1 MKILVIGATGN
12 LGRHTVRQAL
22 EAGLKV
28 RAASRHPEK
37 LAYLGASGVEVVHA
51 DLIDPESVTRACAG
65 IEGVVATAHS
75 LLGSGKYRS
84 SRVDGVGNQTLVEAA
99 RRTGVRHLV
108 FVSSVGAAPT
118 APVEQLRTKF
128 AVEEHIRDS
137 GVDHTILRPSAF
149 MESHAHQFIG
159 APLLKSGRVVIP
171 GSGRNAIN
179 LIAAADVAR
188 YVLISLTDP
197 RASNRVL
204 EVGGWDNRT
213 KDDIARTYARLAN
226 ITPKIRHLPSRV
238 LRTGSHLLQPVRPG
252 VADALRLLHWADT
265 TRQTMDPTR
274 LQEEFPFE
282 MVRLDDFIEQD
293 TVSLSATAT

>member
-22 EAGLKV
+22 DAGLTV
-28 RAASRHPEK
+28 RAASRQPEK
-37 LAYLGASGVEVVHA
+37 LAHLRTSGVEIVHA
-51 DLIDPESVTRACAG
+51 DLIDAESVAQACAG
-65 IEGVVATAHS
+65 VDGVVATAHS
-75 LLGSGKYRS
+75 LLGSGRYRS
-84 SRVDGVGNQTLVEAA
+84 QRVDGVGNQTLVEAA
-99 RRTGVRHLV
+99 RRAAVRHLV

-128 AVEEHIRDS
+128 AVEEHVRDS
-137 GVDHTILRPSAF
+137 GMDHTILRPSAF

-159 APLLKSGRVVIP
+159 VPLLRTGRVVIP

-179 LIAAADVAR
+179 LIAAADMAR

-213 KDDIARTYARLAN
+213 KDDIARTYARMAN
-226 ITPKIRHLPSRV
+226 ITPKIRHLPPRV
-238 LRTGSHLLQPVRPG
+238 LRAGSHMLQPIRPG

-265 TRQTMDPTR
+265 TAQTMDPTS
-274 LQEEFPFE
+274 LQAEFPFE

-293 TVSLSATAT
+293 AASLGSPPR